1 MPFGYVPSPI
11 LTLACALVCQL
22 GLTAAAPAEDL
33 SESDQILMGM
43 MENACQTRDYRTFFE
58 VIARS
63 DLIRRK
69 YSAATVEV
77 SEVHP
82 GDKAMVRQVP
92 GAEYAGFPV
101 TLRDY
106 TYVPVPAIA
115 AGDQDMALVVEFN
128 QAGDERVAVDWTRVH
143 YVQPE
148 GSEEELGTPIHL
160 DGTPWASGDK
170 VDGTLLIYPTDTCF
184 ELVADTRYM
193 PK

>member
-1 MPFGYVPSPI
+1 MPFRYALSS
-11 LTLACALVCQL
+11 TFSLACALVCQL
-22 GLTAAAPAEDL
+22 GLNAPASAENL

-43 MENACQTRDYRTFFE
+43 MENACQTRDYHAFFE

-69 YSAATVEV
+69 YTAAKVEV
-77 SEVHP
+77 SEIHP

-92 GAEYAGFPV
+92 RAEYAGFPV

-106 TYVPVPAIA
+106 TYVPAPAIA
-115 AGDQDMALVVEFN
+115 GNDQDMALMLEFN

-148 GSEEELGTPIHL
+148 GGGEEVGTPMNL
-160 DGTPWASGDK
+160 DGTPWLSGDMA
-170 VDGTLLIYPTDTCF
+170 DGTLLIYPTDTCF
-184 ELVADTRYM
+184 ELVADTRYL